1 MEQFDFRRH
10 QHQPRSF
17 DAAPQTLRRRVLGV
31 DYLQLRGKQS
41 GDLYVTRHGWP
52 VLESIL
58 PSQWFVGD
66 RLRKVGRQLAGAT
79 GAVYRVSVPHR
90 ARSRFALVVKF
101 SRFAQEALI
110 SIPPSEPL
118 DWAERDRI
126 AVSEFLS
133 PFEEFANLERLR
145 ASAGM
150 RIPTKAP
157 LAIYSPATRYLDWQ
171 LGRIDHRRWWYDRV
185 LAEDQAEQPEGSRVA
200 YDWER
205 MYVLIY
211 RWIDGIDAETACQQ
225 GDLTSIELRD
235 LCQQARQALR
245 GFGWDVLDHKA
256 RHVIVRP
263 ETRSESEPHSS
274 PTSEAVSG
282 VEQDSQPGRLV
293 SRHGRRLW
301 ALVDYELLVPYP
313 APNGQGLQPQHD
325 ANTPSQAQT
334 SQPTPRTAA

>member
-10 QHQPRSF
+10 RHQPRSF
-17 DAAPQTLRRRVLGV
+17 DAAPPTLRRHVLGV
-31 DYLQLRGKQS
+31 DYLHLRGKQS
-41 GDLYVTRHGWP
+41 GDLVVTRHGWP
-52 VLESIL
+52 VLESIV
-58 PSQWFVGD
+58 PSQRFFGD
-66 RLRKVGRQLAGAT
+66 RLRKVGRHLAGAT
-79 GAVYRVSVPHR
+79 GAVYRVPVAHP
-90 ARSRFALVVKF
+90 ARSTFALVVKF

-110 SIPPSEPL
+110 SIPPSEPM

-185 LAEDQAEQPEGSRVA
+185 LAEDQAEQPGGSRVA

-225 GDLTSIELRD
+225 GSLTDTELRT
-235 LCQQARQALR
+235 LCQEARQTLR
-245 GFGWDVLDHKA
+245 DHGWDVLDHKA

-263 ETRSESEPHSS
+263 QRTSGADAGLRSAPALTPEAEPESQLSSMSESECEHPS
-274 PTSEAVSG
+274 T
-282 VEQDSQPGRLV
+282 PGRLV
-293 SRHGRRLW
+293 CRHGHRLW

-313 APNGQGLQPQHD
+313 APSGETL
-325 ANTPSQAQT
+325 QAQ
-334 SQPTPRTAA
+334 